1 MSNIVVVE
9 TSNED
14 NVVSVEID
22 NEPNTIATQETIV
35 TIEVVNTEKMMVS
48 ELPDNIPLT
57 KIKKTGVDGLDYY
70 LDNYDYKIDCGTP

>member
-1 MSNIVVVE
+1 MSNIVIVE
-9 TSNED
+9 TSEAD
-14 NVVSVEID
+14 VISL
-22 NEPNTIATQETIV
+22 QETTV
-35 TIEVVNTEKMMVS
+35 TVEVINTEKMMVS